1 MKPNKRIILLTG
13 VEGDLLRIEV
23 SLTLNREHLDWVAGA
38 RCQVGEVGGQAS
50 PILRQFFVAFD
61 LHAVTADVTRPR

>member
-1 MKPNKRIILLTG
+1 MNLNNSIILLTG

-38 RCQVGEVGGQAS
+38 CRQAGEVGGHAS
-50 PILRQFFVAFD
+50 PIFCQFFVAFD
-61 LHAVTADVTRPR
+61 LHAVTAVVSRHR

>member
-23 SLTLNREHLDWVAGA
+23 SLTLNREHLD
-38 RCQVGEVGGQAS
+38 
-50 PILRQFFVAFD
+50 
-61 LHAVTADVTRPR
+61 